1 LIKECRFYNG
11 ICYNP
16 DNFLGLYPQMRRYL
30 LVFLCLLLPSVALAA
45 VSTQQ
50 LQLLVE
56 QKKFVKAVLEGNDI
70 LQQDPTNA
78 RARFLTAYS
87 YQMIAK
93 TDKAISLYQD
103 LVHDHPTLPEPR
115 NNLAMIY
122 LEQGDYDRASQM
134 LVSAINTRINYAIAY
149 ANLSQVYKSIAS
161 EAYRRAISQ
170 STEPAEYTHDIELT
184 AITWLDIQ
192 DSETAPQVA
201 SLAESKPV
209 QEEQLAKDIATTQT
223 VVNAA
228 NEGTRLIEK
237 VRIWARAWSSKDF
250 DNYLESY
257 AADYRDRF
265 NTHKQWVKYRQKR
278 ILRPGDLRVEVSD
291 FTVRQRGA
299 NRASVNFTQA
309 FSSPRYSDLVIK
321 RLDFERVGSQW
332 KIAAERVISV
342 L

>member
-1 LIKECRFYNG
+1 
-11 ICYNP
+11 
-16 DNFLGLYPQMRRYL
+16 MRRYL
-30 LVFLCLLLPSVALAA
+30 LVFLCLLLPGAALAV

-56 QKKFVKAVLEGNDI
+56 QKKFVKAVLEGEDI
-70 LQQDPTNA
+70 LQQDPADA

-93 TDKAISLYQD
+93 TDKAISLYQE
-103 LVHDHPTLPEPR
+103 LIRDHPTYPEPR

-122 LEQGDYDRASQM
+122 LEQGDYDHASQM
-134 LVSAINTRINYAIAY
+134 LVSAINTRISYAIAY

-192 DSETAPQVA
+192 GSESLPQIA
-201 SLAESKPV
+201 SLVDSKPV
-209 QEEQLAKDIATTQT
+209 QKEQLAKDIATTQT

-228 NEGTRLIEK
+228 NVDTLLIEK
-237 VRIWARAWSSKDF
+237 VRNWARAWSSKDF
-250 DNYLESY
+250 DNYRASY
-257 AADYRDRF
+257 AADYHDKF
-265 NTHKQWVKYRQKR
+265 NTHAQWVKYRQQR
-278 ILRPGDLRVEVSD
+278 VLRPGDIKVEVSD
-291 FTVRQRGA
+291 FAVRQRGA

-309 FSSPRYSDLVIK
+309 FSSPSYSDRVIK
-321 RLDFERVGSQW
+321 RLDFERVGSHW
-332 KIAAERVISV
+332 KIATERVISV

>member
-1 LIKECRFYNG
+1 
-11 ICYNP
+11 
-16 DNFLGLYPQMRRYL
+16 MRRYL
-30 LVFLCLLLPSVALAA
+30 LVFLCLLLPSATLAA
-45 VSTQQ
+45 ASTQQ

-70 LQQDPTNA
+70 LEQDPSDA

-93 TDKAISLYQD
+93 TDKAIALYQD
-103 LVHDHPTLPEPR
+103 LIRDHPTLPEPR

-134 LVSAINTRINYAIAY
+134 LVSAINTRISYAIAY

-170 STEPAEYTHDIELT
+170 STEPAEYTRDIELT

-192 DSETAPQVA
+192 DSGTAPQIA
-201 SLAESKPV
+201 SLAGSKPV
-209 QEEQLAKDIATTQT
+209 QKEQLAKDIATTQT

-228 NEGTRLIEK
+228 NEETLLIEK
-237 VRIWARAWSSKDF
+237 VRIWALAWSSKDF
-250 DNYLESY
+250 DNYRSSY
-257 AADYRDRF
+257 SAGYRDKF
-265 NTHKQWVKYRQKR
+265 NTHDEWVRYRRER
-278 ILRPGDLRVEVSD
+278 IVRPGDIKVEVSD
-291 FTVRQRGA
+291 FAVRQRGA

-309 FSSPRYSDLVIK
+309 FSSPGYSDRVIK

-332 KIAAERVISV
+332 KIATERVISV

>member
-1 LIKECRFYNG
+1 
-11 ICYNP
+11 
-16 DNFLGLYPQMRRYL
+16 MRRYL
-30 LVFLCLLLPSVALAA
+30 LVLLCLLLPGTALAA
-45 VSTQQ
+45 ASTQQ

-70 LQQDPTNA
+70 LQQDPTNT

-103 LVHDHPTLPEPR
+103 LIRDHPTLPEPR

-134 LVSAINTRINYAIAY
+134 LVSAINTRISYAIAY
-149 ANLSQVYKSIAS
+149 ANLSQVYKGIAS

-170 STEPAEYTHDIELT
+170 STEPAKYTHDIELT
-184 AITWLDIQ
+184 AITRLDFQ
-192 DSETAPQVA
+192 GSETAPKIANLSVSQPVLKEP
-201 SLAESKPV
+201 LAE
-209 QEEQLAKDIATTQT
+209 DIATTQT

-250 DNYLESY
+250 DNYRESY

-265 NTHKQWVKYRQKR
+265 NTHEQWVKYRQKR
-278 ILRPGDLRVEVSD
+278 ILRPGDIRVEVSD

>member
-1 LIKECRFYNG
+1 
-11 ICYNP
+11 
-16 DNFLGLYPQMRRYL
+16 MRSYL
-30 LVFLCLLLPSVALAA
+30 LVFLCLLLPGVALAA

-56 QKKFVKAVLEGNDI
+56 QKKFVKATLEGDDL
-70 LQQDPTNA
+70 LQQDPGNA
-78 RARFLTAYS
+78 HARFLTAYS

-103 LVHDHPTLPEPR
+103 LIRDHPALPEPR

-134 LVSAINTRINYAIAY
+134 LVSAINTRTSYAIAY
-149 ANLSQVYKSIAS
+149 ANLSQVYKSLAS

-184 AITWLDIQ
+184 AITGLDIQ
-192 DSETAPQVA
+192 GSESASQIA
-201 SLAESKPV
+201 SLTESKSV
-209 QEEQLAKDIATTQT
+209 QQEQLAKDVATTQT

-228 NEGTRLIEK
+228 NENTRLIEK
-237 VRIWARAWSSKDF
+237 VRNWALAWSSKDF
-250 DNYLESY
+250 DNYLKSY
-257 AADYRDRF
+257 AVDYRDKF
-265 NTHKQWVKYRQKR
+265 NSHEQWVKHRQKR
-278 ILRPGDLRVEVSD
+278 ILRPGEINVAVSD
-291 FTVRQRGA
+291 FKVSQRGA

-309 FSSPRYSDLVIK
+309 FSSPSYSDRVIK
-321 RLDFERVGSQW
+321 RLDFERIDSQW
-332 KIAAERVISV
+332 KIATERVISV

>member
-1 LIKECRFYNG
+1 
-11 ICYNP
+11 
-16 DNFLGLYPQMRRYL
+16 MRRYL
-30 LVFLCLLLPSVALAA
+30 LVLLCLLLPGTALAA
-45 VSTQQ
+45 ASTQQ

-70 LQQDPTNA
+70 LQQDPTNT

-103 LVHDHPTLPEPR
+103 LIRDHPTLPEPR

-134 LVSAINTRINYAIAY
+134 LVSAINTRISYAIAY
-149 ANLSQVYKSIAS
+149 ANLSQVYKGIAS

-170 STEPAEYTHDIELT
+170 STEPAKYTHDIELT
-184 AITWLDIQ
+184 AITRLDFQ
-192 DSETAPQVA
+192 GSETAPKIANLSVSQPVLKEP
-201 SLAESKPV
+201 LAE
-209 QEEQLAKDIATTQT
+209 DIATTQT

-228 NEGTRLIEK
+228 NEGTLLIEK
-237 VRIWARAWSSKDF
+237 VRNWAQAWSSKDF
-250 DNYLESY
+250 DNYRASY
-257 AADYRDRF
+257 APDYRDRF
-265 NTHKQWVKYRQKR
+265 NTHEQWVKYRQKR
-278 ILRPGDLRVEVSD
+278 ILRPGDIRVEVSD

>member
-1 LIKECRFYNG
+1 M
-11 ICYNP
+11 
-16 DNFLGLYPQMRRYL
+16 QRYL
-30 LVFLCLLLPSVALAA
+30 LVLLCLLLPGATLAA
-45 VSTQQ
+45 ASTQQ

-56 QKKFVKAVLEGNDI
+56 QKKFVKAVNEGNDI
-70 LQQDPTNA
+70 LQQDPTDA

-87 YQMIAK
+87 YQMTAI
-93 TDKAISLYQD
+93 TDKAISLYQG
-103 LVHDHPTLPEPR
+103 LIRDHPTLPEPR

-134 LVSAINTRINYAIAY
+134 LVSAINTRIGYAIAY

-192 DSETAPQVA
+192 NPATAPQIA
-201 SLAESKPV
+201 SLTVSKPV
-209 QEEQLAKDIATTQT
+209 QEEQLAKDIATTQS

-228 NEGTRLIEK
+228 NEDTRLIEK
-237 VRIWARAWSSKDF
+237 VRNWALAWSSKDF
-250 DNYLESY
+250 DNYRESY
-257 AADYRDRF
+257 ATGYRDKF
-265 NTHKQWVKYRQKR
+265 NTHEQWIKHRRER
-278 ILRPGDLRVEVSD
+278 IVRPGKIKVEVSD
-291 FTVRQRGA
+291 FAVRQRGT

-309 FSSPRYSDLVIK
+309 FSSPSYSDRVVK